1 MTFENIFSQHGSG
14 LFRRLGWKQGDED
27 ESWSKKAIDSLMK
40 KLQKHNKDAL
50 VLLDEAL
57 RSEGREPSQCIFVSK
72 YNACF
77 LCIKFR
83 CNHSSLPGR
92 PPPDFSSKSIAT
104 CDVRLLLSINEAHFS
119 GFRYCRVYRWPDLQ
133 SHHELKALPCC
144 RFCFE
149 SGQQNI
155 CINPYHYERI
165 DSGSLLPPVLVPR
178 YSEPPPPPQPTAV
191 FPQMQPGVPVPTL
204 EVGPSSS
211 QSNTA
216 PVVVGHI
223 PVPFVACPHWATI
236 SYYELNTRVSSPTVL
251 IDGFT
256 DPTNNPAKISL
267 GLFSNVNRNT
277 TIESTRRHIGKGVKL
292 TYVPHHGSLYAECQ
306 SESAIFV
313 QSRNCNYINGF
324 NPTTVCKITT
334 GFSLKIFD
342 SGKFGELLNQSVNMG
357 FNSSYELTKMTIIRM
372 SFVKGWGADYQRQD
386 VTSRLVWSP
395 TVSESSIM
403 QALPAHYEN
412 SLHPMTSAHVPQP
425 TTTASDTTS
434 PPTTGNAFA
443 DKITTK
449 NSSPNPETSTST
461 ASFLTPKGES
471 VEILTVDDDEAND
484 TDNSQELSTQKD
496 KMSDTKANTSKEND
510 ARPPLRSQC
519 SDNKSIEEVSL
530 PTVSISVTHTHP
542 LSSASNGN
550 VQICEPIPM
559 STGENLQTAS
569 VRIEYPNCPPPSTY
583 CNDQL
588 NAWKEMSDAN
598 ASFFVNSAMSAAGL
612 QSENI
617 SKIISNT
624 SVKSFKDDSSPTSS
638 IKTKFSPNT
647 TVKAVLTNSEEKGK
661 GTKTPKRKSGSNVS
675 SLLCDTPK
683 KPKLGRRKNQAI
695 QDPTI
700 GLSESDL
707 QILKDCFNSV
717 STPSSTASSP
727 VITSVSA
734 NNGTKPPSP
743 PSTSTSSSINIQLPE
758 QNGISKLN
766 GERNATVVQQQM
778 VALSPN
784 TAACFPQL
792 PLEMTKWF
800 PVSIGGNVEEFE
812 KMKLLSKFPP
822 NIPNEVAERHVM
834 VSHRMLPA
842 EAWIFN
848 IVNAC
853 MYHYELGCQIF
864 SPNDELVD
872 VESVEH
878 FYWVVKEIHLTNL
891 LNFYDSELVNIADSN
906 MLLKASILRLKFL
919 IEKEVLKSKNEIK
932 RLDAAANA
940 KISQTSVESGKP
952 VPANHASTK

>member
-1 MTFENIFSQHGSG
+1 
-14 LFRRLGWKQGDED
+14 
-27 ESWSKKAIDSLMK
+27 
-40 KLQKHNKDAL
+40 
-50 VLLDEAL
+50 
-57 RSEGREPSQCIFVSK
+57 
-72 YNACF
+72 
-77 LCIKFR
+77 
-83 CNHSSLPGR
+83 
-92 PPPDFSSKSIAT
+92 
-104 CDVRLLLSINEAHFS
+104 
-119 GFRYCRVYRWPDLQ
+119 
-133 SHHELKALPCC
+133 
-144 RFCFE
+144 
-149 SGQQNI
+149 
-155 CINPYHYERI
+155 
-165 DSGSLLPPVLVPR
+165 
-178 YSEPPPPPQPTAV
+178 
-191 FPQMQPGVPVPTL
+191 
-204 EVGPSSS
+204 
-211 QSNTA
+211 
-216 PVVVGHI
+216 
-223 PVPFVACPHWATI
+223 
-236 SYYELNTRVSSPTVL
+236 
-251 IDGFT
+251 
-256 DPTNNPAKISL
+256 
-267 GLFSNVNRNT
+267 
-277 TIESTRRHIGKGVKL
+277 
-292 TYVPHHGSLYAECQ
+292 
-306 SESAIFV
+306 
-313 QSRNCNYINGF
+313 
-324 NPTTVCKITT
+324 
-334 GFSLKIFD
+334 
-342 SGKFGELLNQSVNMG
+342 
-357 FNSSYELTKMTIIRM
+357 
-372 SFVKGWGADYQRQD
+372 
-386 VTSRLVWSP
+386 
-395 TVSESSIM
+395 M

-412 SLHPMTSAHVPQP
+412 SLHHMTSAHVPQP

-434 PPTTGNAFA
+434 PPTTGNAA
-443 DKITTK
+443 VDKITTK

-496 KMSDTKANTSKEND
+496 KMSDSKANTSKENSITD
-510 ARPPLRSQC
+510 TRPSLRSQC
-519 SDNKSIEEVSL
+519 SDTKSIEEVSL

-550 VQICEPIPM
+550 VQICEPIPI

-624 SVKSFKDDSSPTSS
+624 SVKSFKDESSSTSS

-661 GTKTPKRKSGSNVS
+661 GTR
-675 SLLCDTPK
+675 
-683 KPKLGRRKNQAI
+683 RRKNQAI
-695 QDPTI
+695 QDPTV

-717 STPSSTASSP
+717 STSSSTASSP
-727 VITSVSA
+727 VVTSVSA

-758 QNGISKLN
+758 QNGIPKLN
-766 GERNATVVQQQM
+766 GERNAPVVQQQM

-812 KMKLLSKFPP
+812 KKLAAVHIVQMKLLSKFPP

-891 LNFYDSELVNIADSN
+891 LNFYDSELSNIADSN

-932 RLDAAANA
+932 RLDAVANA
-940 KISQTSVESGKP
+940 KISQTSVESGNP
-952 VPANHASTK
+952 ADANHASTK